1 MEEKQKKVIALGFF
15 DGVHLGHQALL
26 RTAVQ
31 RAEEWGMTPAVFT
44 FDRSPKEFVT
54 GVSVPL
60 LTTAEERAAADALR
74 KQLKEMPVRLQAK
87 AGTGGRLFGSITTK
101 EISEAL
107 KAQYGVD
114 IPKAKLVQEEPIKSF
129 GTFEVKAKLYP
140 EIQGA
145 ITVVVTEL

>member
-1 MEEKQKKVIALGFF
+1 MKVILLQDVKGQGKKGEMINVS
-15 DGVHLGHQALL
+15 DGYARNFLFPRKLAME
-26 RTAVQ
+26 A
-31 RAEEWGMTPAVFT
+31 
-44 FDRSPKEFVT
+44 
-54 GVSVPL
+54 
-60 LTTAEERAAADALR
+60 TTDAINSKNIQDAAARRREAEERAAADALR

>member
-1 MEEKQKKVIALGFF
+1 MKVILLQDVKGQGKKGEMLNVSDGYARNFLFPRKLAMEATTDALNAKNIQ
-15 DGVHLGHQALL
+15 DAAA
-26 RTAVQ
+26 R
-31 RAEEWGMTPAVFT
+31 RRE
-44 FDRSPKEFVT
+44 
-54 GVSVPL
+54 
-60 LTTAEERAAADALR
+60 AEERAAADALR

-107 KAQYGVD
+107 KAQYGVE

-140 EIQGA
+140 EIQGV
-145 ITVVVTEL
+145 ITVVVSEL

>member
-1 MEEKQKKVIALGFF
+1 MKVILLQDVKGQGKKGEMLNVS
-15 DGVHLGHQALL
+15 DGYARNFLFPRKLAME
-26 RTAVQ
+26 A
-31 RAEEWGMTPAVFT
+31 
-44 FDRSPKEFVT
+44 
-54 GVSVPL
+54 
-60 LTTAEERAAADALR
+60 TTDAINAKNIQDAAARRREAEERKAADELR
-74 KQLKEMPVRLQAK
+74 KKLKEMPVRLQAK

-107 KAQYGVD
+107 KAQYGVE

>member
-1 MEEKQKKVIALGFF
+1 MKVILLQDVKGQGKKGEMINVS
-15 DGVHLGHQALL
+15 DGYARNFLFPRKLAME
-26 RTAVQ
+26 A
-31 RAEEWGMTPAVFT
+31 
-44 FDRSPKEFVT
+44 
-54 GVSVPL
+54 
-60 LTTAEERAAADALR
+60 TTDAINSKNIQDAAARRREAEERAAADALR

-107 KAQYGVD
+107 KAQYGVE

-145 ITVVVTEL
+145 ITVVVSEL

>member
-1 MEEKQKKVIALGFF
+1 MKVILLQDVKGQGKKGEMINVS
-15 DGVHLGHQALL
+15 DGYARNFPFPRKLAME
-26 RTAVQ
+26 A
-31 RAEEWGMTPAVFT
+31 
-44 FDRSPKEFVT
+44 
-54 GVSVPL
+54 
-60 LTTAEERAAADALR
+60 TTDAINSKNIQDAAARRREAEERAAADALR

-145 ITVVVTEL
+145 ITVVVSEL

>member
-1 MEEKQKKVIALGFF
+1 MKVILLQDVKGQGKKGEMLNVS
-15 DGVHLGHQALL
+15 DGYARNFLFPRKLAME
-26 RTAVQ
+26 A
-31 RAEEWGMTPAVFT
+31 
-44 FDRSPKEFVT
+44 
-54 GVSVPL
+54 
-60 LTTAEERAAADALR
+60 TTDAINAKNIQDAAARRREAEERKAADELR
-74 KQLKEMPVRLQAK
+74 KKLKEMPVRLQAK

-101 EISEAL
+101 EISEGL
-107 KAQYGVD
+107 KAQYGVE

>member
-1 MEEKQKKVIALGFF
+1 MKVILLQDVKGQGKKGEMLNVSDGYARNFLFPRKLAMEATTDALNAKNIQ
-15 DGVHLGHQALL
+15 DAAA
-26 RTAVQ
+26 R
-31 RAEEWGMTPAVFT
+31 RRE
-44 FDRSPKEFVT
+44 
-54 GVSVPL
+54 
-60 LTTAEERAAADALR
+60 AEERAAADALR

-107 KAQYGVD
+107 KTQYGVE

-145 ITVVVTEL
+145 ITVVVSEL

>member
-1 MEEKQKKVIALGFF
+1 MKVILLQDVKGQGKKGEMINVS
-15 DGVHLGHQALL
+15 DGYARNFLFPRKLAMEATTDAINSKNIQDAAA
-26 RTAVQ
+26 R
-31 RAEEWGMTPAVFT
+31 RREAEEC
-44 FDRSPKEFVT
+44 
-54 GVSVPL
+54 
-60 LTTAEERAAADALR
+60 AAADALR

-145 ITVVVTEL
+145 ITVVVSEL

>member
-1 MEEKQKKVIALGFF
+1 MKVILLQDVKGQGKKGEMINVS
-15 DGVHLGHQALL
+15 DGYARNFLFPRKLAME
-26 RTAVQ
+26 A
-31 RAEEWGMTPAVFT
+31 
-44 FDRSPKEFVT
+44 
-54 GVSVPL
+54 
-60 LTTAEERAAADALR
+60 TTDAINSKNIQDAAARRREAEERAAADALR
-74 KQLKEMPVRLQAK
+74 KRLKEMPVRLQAK

-145 ITVVVTEL
+145 ITVVVSEL

>member
-1 MEEKQKKVIALGFF
+1 MKVILMADVKGQGKKDQVVEVSDGYARNFLFPRKLAMEATTDALNAKNIQ
-15 DGVHLGHQALL
+15 DAAA
-26 RTAVQ
+26 R
-31 RAEEWGMTPAVFT
+31 RRE
-44 FDRSPKEFVT
+44 
-54 GVSVPL
+54 
-60 LTTAEERAAADALR
+60 AEERAAADALR

-107 KAQYGVD
+107 KAQYGVE

-145 ITVVVTEL
+145 ITVVVSEL

>member
-1 MEEKQKKVIALGFF
+1 MKVILLQDVKGQGKKGEMLNVSDGYARNFLFPRKLAMEATTDALNAKNIQ
-15 DGVHLGHQALL
+15 DAAA
-26 RTAVQ
+26 R
-31 RAEEWGMTPAVFT
+31 RRE
-44 FDRSPKEFVT
+44 
-54 GVSVPL
+54 
-60 LTTAEERAAADALR
+60 AEERAAADALR

-87 AGTGGRLFGSITTK
+87 AGTGGRLFGSITTQ

-107 KAQYGVD
+107 KAQYGVE

-145 ITVVVTEL
+145 ITVVVSEL

>member
-1 MEEKQKKVIALGFF
+1 MKVILLQDVKGQGKKGEMINVS
-15 DGVHLGHQALL
+15 DGYARNFLFPRKLAME
-26 RTAVQ
+26 A
-31 RAEEWGMTPAVFT
+31 
-44 FDRSPKEFVT
+44 
-54 GVSVPL
+54 
-60 LTTAEERAAADALR
+60 TTDAINSKNIQDAAARRREAEERAAADALR
-74 KQLKEMPVRLQAK
+74 KRLKEMPVRLQAK
-87 AGTGGRLFGSITTK
+87 AGTGGRLFGSLTTK

-145 ITVVVTEL
+145 ITVVVSEL

>member
-1 MEEKQKKVIALGFF
+1 MKVILLQDVKGQGKKGEMLNVSDGYARNFLFPRKLAMEATTDALNAKNIQ
-15 DGVHLGHQALL
+15 DAAA
-26 RTAVQ
+26 R
-31 RAEEWGMTPAVFT
+31 RRE
-44 FDRSPKEFVT
+44 
-54 GVSVPL
+54 
-60 LTTAEERAAADALR
+60 AEERAAADALR

-145 ITVVVTEL
+145 ITVVVSEL

>member
-1 MEEKQKKVIALGFF
+1 MKVILLQDVKGQGKKGEMLNVS
-15 DGVHLGHQALL
+15 DGYARNFLFPRKLAME
-26 RTAVQ
+26 A
-31 RAEEWGMTPAVFT
+31 
-44 FDRSPKEFVT
+44 
-54 GVSVPL
+54 
-60 LTTAEERAAADALR
+60 TTDAINAKNIQDAAARRREAEERKAADELR
-74 KQLKEMPVRLQAK
+74 RKLKEMPVRLQAK

-107 KAQYGVD
+107 KAQYGVE

>member
-1 MEEKQKKVIALGFF
+1 MKVILLQDVKGQGKKGEMLNVS
-15 DGVHLGHQALL
+15 DGYARNFLFPRKLAME
-26 RTAVQ
+26 A
-31 RAEEWGMTPAVFT
+31 
-44 FDRSPKEFVT
+44 
-54 GVSVPL
+54 
-60 LTTAEERAAADALR
+60 TTDAINAKNIQDAAARRREAEERKAADELR
-74 KQLKEMPVRLQAK
+74 KKLKEMPVRLQAK

-107 KAQYGVD
+107 KAQHGVE

-140 EIQGA
+140 EIQGV